1 MRRLNNAVIAQQHV
15 GGWHGQQENGAQAAN
30 DSLVQLKLSAAIYY
44 RARPILG
51 VGVAR
56 WGKKL
61 KETPALTAVDFPS
74 PHRTHVLKFASAHL
88 DKIEKKRTVFPAQKE
103 PGVGQK
109 SLKPEPTVVFV
120 SLYTSMG
127 KWVNLVS

>member
-1 MRRLNNAVIAQQHV
+1 VTCAVSRRHGLEGSSPKAKEGVSGHGVPQSTPSRYNDMRRLNNAVIARQRV
-15 GGWHGQQENGAQAAN
+15 GGWHGQQENGAQAAD

-61 KETPALTAVDFPS
+61 KETPALTAVDFQVPI
-74 PHRTHVLKFASAHL
+74 V
-88 DKIEKKRTVFPAQKE
+88 
-103 PGVGQK
+103 
-109 SLKPEPTVVFV
+109 PT
-120 SLYTSMG
+120 S
-127 KWVNLVS
+127 